1 MARKELARTFL
12 KLHGNDPRHRNYY
25 IQLGRKYIGIDIS
38 ADYLKLSLETRLQT
52 GVLNLEALA

>member
-25 IQLGRKYIGIDIS
+25 IQLGRKYGLDWQEIEDAVNHG
-38 ADYLKLSLETRLQT
+38 
-52 GVLNLEALA
+52 